1 MRDRFAVWLC
11 NLIMSTVATSTYRD
25 RFKRLAQQKIHDTL
39 AEALQETAHG

>member
-25 RFKRLAQQKIHDTL
+25 QFKRLTKHRLDETMR
-39 AEALQETAHG
+39 EALEQP